1 MRLRLKDLAED
12 LEPRLRRQFLEAIES
27 VHQASTLARIEEAI
41 RNGNP
46 EEAFRAARAG
56 ALSFSTAWSE
66 AFTAAASVAG
76 ARIGLAFDR
85 VNVRAVEAMRANQLR
100 LVREISEGQRS
111 LFREVL
117 TEGVQAG
124 INPRAIAREFRDAI
138 GLTDRQ
144 YQAVANYRRLL
155 ERNNLSALTRQLR
168 DRRFD
173 GAFRRAVEDGGGLS
187 ARQIELMVSRYRDRY
202 IKYRSEVVA
211 RTEALRAA
219 NEGSNQLFRQA
230 VAEGTLER
238 GQLERRWNTA
248 KDERV
253 RGTHARMH
261 GQVRALDEPFTTGA
275 GVALMFPGDP
285 EGPPAETIQCRCVV
299 SVDFKTSG

>member
-1 MRLRLKDLAED
+1 MRLRLKDLARD
-12 LEPRLRRQFLEAIES
+12 LEPRLRRQFIEAIES

-56 ALSFSTAWSE
+56 SLSFSAAWNE
-66 AFTAAASVAG
+66 AFAAAASVAG

-100 LVREISEGQRS
+100 LIREISEGQRS

-144 YQAVANYRRLL
+144 YRAVANYRRLL
-155 ERNNLSALTRQLR
+155 EQNNVAALTRQLR

-173 GAFRRAVEDGGGLS
+173 GVLRRAAEEGGS
-187 ARQIELMVSRYRDRY
+187 IPARQIELMVGRYRDRY

-211 RTEALRAA
+211 RTEARVVAS
-219 NEGSNQLFRQA
+219 EGVISLAHQA
-230 VAEGTLER
+230 VQEGNLSPSAVTQTWR
-238 GQLERRWNTA
+238 TQKDNRVRRWHRTM
-248 KDERV
+248 E
-253 RGTHARMH
+253 
-261 GQVRALDEPFTTGA
+261 GQTRTIGEPFIDGR
-275 GVALMFPGDP
+275 GYALMFPGDP
-285 EGPPAETIQCRCVV
+285 SAPMDTSADCRC
-299 SVDFKTSG
+299 SLEINIAKF